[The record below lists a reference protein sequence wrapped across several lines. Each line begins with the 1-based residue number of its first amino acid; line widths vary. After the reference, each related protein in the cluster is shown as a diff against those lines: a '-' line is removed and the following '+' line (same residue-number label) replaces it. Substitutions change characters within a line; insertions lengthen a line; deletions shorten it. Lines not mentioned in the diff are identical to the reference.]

1 MAIARWPRYAAPVRR
16 PMPRLRRMTLVPAA
30 SSAANA
36 APLDV
41 YEEGD
46 NYVVEMALPGV
57 RPEDVDVTVL
67 GNSVTLR
74 GRFPQRPEE
83 RRYLYAER
91 AGGEFARSVTLP
103 AEVDR
108 DAVQAQAEHGV
119 VRLVLP
125 KAASARP
132 QRIALQSGS

>member
-1 MAIARWPRYAAPVRR
+1 MTLAPAAPAV
-16 PMPRLRRMTLVPAA
+16 
-30 SSAANA
+30 SHI

-41 YEEGD
+41 YEEGEA
-46 NYVVEMALPGV
+46 YVVEMALPGV

-67 GNSVTLR
+67 GNSVTIR
-74 GRFPQRPEE
+74 GQFPQRSEE

-91 AGGEFARSVTLP
+91 QSGEFERSVTLP